1 MSMPSAGPTASASIR
16 WLGVVASGATDRL
29 KVSVPLYGGRLVGAA
44 RADAR
49 LFAERMRER
58 DISRGDV
65 AYAVLA
71 VICAVVFALI
81 VVFVLSP

>member
-1 MSMPSAGPTASASIR
+1 
-16 WLGVVASGATDRL
+16 
-29 KVSVPLYGGRLVGAA
+29 
-44 RADAR
+44 
-49 LFAERMRER
+49 MRER